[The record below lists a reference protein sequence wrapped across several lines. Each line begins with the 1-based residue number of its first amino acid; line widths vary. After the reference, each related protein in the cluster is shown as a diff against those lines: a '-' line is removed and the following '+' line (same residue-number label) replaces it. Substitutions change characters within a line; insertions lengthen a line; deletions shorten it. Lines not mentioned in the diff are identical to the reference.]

1 MAKREVKIHGIY
13 KHYKGNYYIVE
24 DVATHTET
32 GEKMVI
38 YRALYG
44 DHELWCRPYEMFLEA
59 LDPAKYPEVVQ
70 KDRFELQTDS
80 PFANVLATS
89 AE

>member
-1 MAKREVKIHGIY
+1 MEVLIGRVY

-24 DVATHTET
+24 NIAIHSET

-44 DHELWCRPYEMFLEA
+44 DGKVYARPYDMFIERIN
-59 LDPAKYPEVVQ
+59 KEKSCY
-70 KDRFELQTDS
+70 RFQLQEIIDV
-80 PFANVLATS
+80 NKN
-89 AE
+89 

>member
-32 GEKMVI
+32 GEKNGDLSCFVR
-38 YRALYG
+38 RA
-44 DHELWCRPYEMFLEA
+44 
-59 LDPAKYPEVVQ
+59 
-70 KDRFELQTDS
+70 
-80 PFANVLATS
+80 
-89 AE
+89 

>member
-1 MAKREVKIHGIY
+1 MLLLI
-13 KHYKGNYYIVE
+13 
-24 DVATHTET
+24 
-32 GEKMVI
+32 I

-44 DHELWCRPYEMFLEA
+44 KHELWCRPYEMFLEA

-80 PFANVLATS
+80 PFANVLTTA